1 MAERSAIL
9 VLGGTRFVGRAV
21 VEEALRA
28 GCEVTLFNRG
38 LTNPELFP
46 TVEKIRGDRQADLSA
61 LNARHWDAVV
71 DVAAYEPSVARRA
84 VETLRESVDR
94 YVFVSTL
101 SVYADHATT
110 GTQLEGAPVLE
121 MGSGDDAGTLYGA
134 KKALCEREVIR
145 SFGDRATV
153 ARAGL
158 IVGPHDPTDR
168 FACWPRR
175 MAAGGRVLAP
185 GGLGDPLQFI
195 DVRDLAGWLVAAA
208 KSKFGFSGI
217 FNVTGRP
224 VTFGDFLNCCAV
236 PGADAELVW
245 IPSERLLQAGLDPW
259 MGVSLW
265 IGAPGWEA
273 ANAVDVSRALAT
285 GLSYRRLQETIEG
298 AVAFP
303 GGAGS
308 PPLPV
313 ELEVELLSQF
323 GS

>member
-1 MAERSAIL
+1 
-9 VLGGTRFVGRAV
+9 
-21 VEEALRA
+21 
-28 GCEVTLFNRG
+28 
-38 LTNPELFP
+38 
-46 TVEKIRGDRQADLSA
+46 
-61 LNARHWDAVV
+61 
-71 DVAAYEPSVARRA
+71 
-84 VETLRESVDR
+84 
-94 YVFVSTL
+94 
-101 SVYADHATT
+101 
-110 GTQLEGAPVLE
+110 
-121 MGSGDDAGTLYGA
+121 
-134 KKALCEREVIR
+134 
-145 SFGDRATV
+145 
-153 ARAGL
+153 
-158 IVGPHDPTDR
+158 
-168 FACWPRR
+168 
-175 MAAGGRVLAP
+175 VLAP